1 MENILVIGSIN
12 MDLVIDVDHIPKIG
26 ETILS
31 DTVTKFHGGKGANQ
45 AVAIGKLGGS
55 VKIIGKLGKDE
66 NGKELIEG
74 LKENNVGISN
84 ILFDS
89 NEPSGLAS
97 IYVDKNGDNCIIVN
111 SNSNKKLSCT
121 DIKDC
126 VEAFEDINYCVMQ
139 LEIPLE
145 VVEYTVD
152 YCHKKGI
159 KTILNPAPAQKLS
172 KEVLSKID
180 YLIPNETELE
190 LLTGNSIKDYK
201 DITNAMNE
209 LHNLGVKNIITT
221 IGHKGS
227 VYSNGKEIKFFQA
240 IKVNAVDATA
250 AGDSF
255 IGAFVTSLSQGKDEI
270 EAIEYSSYVGA
281 LTVSKK
287 GAQTSLPSKEEVEK
301 FISQYK

>member
-97 IYVDKNGDNCIIVN
+97 IYVDK
-111 SNSNKKLSCT
+111 
-121 DIKDC
+121 KDRKS
-126 VEAFEDINYCVMQ
+126 
-139 LEIPLE
+139 
-145 VVEYTVD
+145 VV
-152 YCHKKGI
+152 
-159 KTILNPAPAQKLS
+159 
-172 KEVLSKID
+172 
-180 YLIPNETELE
+180 
-190 LLTGNSIKDYK
+190 
-201 DITNAMNE
+201 
-209 LHNLGVKNIITT
+209 
-221 IGHKGS
+221 
-227 VYSNGKEIKFFQA
+227 
-240 IKVNAVDATA
+240 
-250 AGDSF
+250 
-255 IGAFVTSLSQGKDEI
+255 
-270 EAIEYSSYVGA
+270 
-281 LTVSKK
+281 
-287 GAQTSLPSKEEVEK
+287 
-301 FISQYK
+301 